1 MTKDKY
7 FKYYNPNPEG
17 HEDACD
23 CVVRA
28 LCAAT
33 GLSWYEV
40 YDKCCEIGKEHG
52 IMPNASGKKYSGIRA
67 EAFGLEP
74 RVIPAPKRGQKSMT
88 VQKFCEK
95 HRKGKYI
102 LTTAHHDIAVVNG
115 KYLDLQ
121 EDYGSKV
128 YKYYELVEA

>member
-17 HEDACD
+17 NEDACD
-23 CVVRA
+23 CVIRA
-28 LCAAT
+28 LCA
-33 GLSWYEV
+33 V

-52 IMPNASGKKYSGIRA
+52 VMPNASGKKYSGIRA

-74 RVIPAPKRGQKSMT
+74 RVIPAPKKGERSMT
-88 VQKFCEK
+88 VRKFCEK

-102 LTTAHHDIAVVNG
+102 LTTAHHDIAVING

-128 YKYYELVEA
+128 YKYYELVEV

>member
-1 MTKDKY
+1 MAKDKY
-7 FKYYNPNPEG
+7 YKFYKPNPEG
-17 HEDACD
+17 NEDACD
-23 CVVRA
+23 CVIRA
-28 LCAAT
+28 LCAVT

-52 IMPNASGKKYSGIRA
+52 VMPNASGKKYSEIRCI
-67 EAFGLEP
+67 AFGLTP

-102 LTTAHHDIAVVNG
+102 LTTAHHDLAVVDG
-115 KYLDLQ
+115 KYWDLV
-121 EDYGSKV
+121 ENYGQKV
-128 YKYYELVEA
+128 YKYYELVEV

>member
-52 IMPNASGKKYSGIRA
+52 VMDECYSLGGR
-67 EAFGLEP
+67 F
-74 RVIPAPKRGQKSMT
+74 KRPHHFAVKS
-88 VQKFCEK
+88 
-95 HRKGKYI
+95 
-102 LTTAHHDIAVVNG
+102 
-115 KYLDLQ
+115 
-121 EDYGSKV
+121 
-128 YKYYELVEA
+128 LVF

>member
-1 MTKDKY
+1 MAKDKY

-40 YDKCCEIGKEHG
+40 YDKCCEIGKEYG
-52 IMPNASGKKYSGIRA
+52 VMPNASGKKYSGIRA
-67 EAFGLEP
+67 EAFGLES
-74 RVIPAPKRGQKSMT
+74 RVIPAPKKGERSMT

-95 HRKGKYI
+95 HRKGKYV
-102 LTTAHHDIAVVNG
+102 LTTAHHDLAVIDG
-115 KYLDLQ
+115 KYWDLC
-121 EDYGSKV
+121 EDHGSKV
-128 YKYYELVEA
+128 YKYYELVEV

>member
-40 YDKCCEIGKEHG
+40 YDKCCEIGK
-52 IMPNASGKKYSGIRA
+52 KYSGIRA
-67 EAFGLEP
+67 EAFGLES
-74 RVIPAPKRGQKSMT
+74 RVIPAPKKGERSMT

-128 YKYYELVEA
+128 YKYYELVEV